1 MRSFLLPRA
10 NGQLSIGATVLL
22 KERSRMQSRTIVYI
36 AAPLETIDQVDR
48 STARFHQEANS
59 FAAQAVI
66 SNCALRC

>member
-1 MRSFLLPRA
+1 
-10 NGQLSIGATVLL
+10 
-22 KERSRMQSRTIVYI
+22 MQSRTIVYI